1 MTSTSTREF
10 EQERSELETILSS
23 GIFNRAP
30 NLALLLN
37 YVCLKYFEHGA
48 EQIKEYNIAV
58 EALGR
63 PVEFDPRADSI
74 VRVEAHRLRKRLK
87 QYYEAEGAA
96 HRLQI
101 EIPAGQYAPRF
112 LMQNPVSAVPHP
124 IEAPHP
130 LLSGERQEPEVDPLP
145 PETLPE
151 PAEAPPELP
160 APPVPIAVPARSR
173 PSRNLWVAIALC
185 LLLGI
190 LFPVIRL
197 SRGWSRTLV
206 PREPA
211 AILPSDMVRIA
222 CGLES
227 GSYIDQ
233 FGNTWVHDSFFQGG
247 RTIHDTLQLIRGTRD
262 QRLYNSRREGVF
274 RYDIPLKPG
283 AYELRLHFAETVYG
297 QNNAAGGG
305 ESSRVFGIAI
315 NGKDA
320 LPYFDVIGDR
330 EASTADIKVFKDVS
344 PASDGRLHLQFTP
357 VSNMPILSG
366 IEIAPGVA
374 GHMRPIRMV
383 AQEHGY
389 TDTQGRY
396 WEPDRYAFGG
406 QLVNRNNPI
415 SGSADPDLYHGE
427 RFGKI
432 VYVVPVAQGKYRVTL
447 HFSEGWFGP
456 GKPGGGSG
464 VGNRVFDIL
473 CNGLAVRR
481 AFDIFKEAGG
491 ADRPVKLDIPGV
503 LPDHQGKIVISLLPA
518 ENYACINAVEVID
531 ESD

>member
-1 MTSTSTREF
+1 MTSTGEF
-10 EQERSELETILSS
+10 EQERSELEAILNS

-37 YVCLKYFEHGA
+37 YVCSKYFEHGA
-48 EQIKEYNIAV
+48 DQIKEYNIAV

-63 PVEFDPRADSI
+63 PAAFDPRADSI

-87 QYYEAEGAA
+87 QYYEAEGAG
-96 HRLQI
+96 HRVQI

-112 LMQNPVSAVPHP
+112 LMLDSPALDAGVVDEPPVP
-124 IEAPHP
+124 E
-130 LLSGERQEPEVDPLP
+130 LL
-145 PETLPE
+145 PETLAEPE
-151 PAEAPPELP
+151 EAPPENRKPPVRP
-160 APPVPIAVPARSR
+160 APSSDGQIPRGFR
-173 PSRNLWVAIALC
+173 RLWIALAAIS
-185 LLLGI
+185 LLGMI
-190 LFPVIRL
+190 FPVIRL
-197 SRGWSRTLV
+197 TRGYSSTLP

-211 AILPSDMVRIA
+211 ALMPGDVVRVA

-233 FGNTWVHDSFFQGG
+233 FGNTWIHDQFFQGG
-247 RTIHDTLQLIRGTRD
+247 RAIHDTLQLIRGTRD

-274 RYDIPLKPG
+274 RYDIPLKAG
-283 AYELRLHFAETVYG
+283 VYELRLHFAETVYG

-315 NGKDA
+315 NGKDV
-320 LPYFDVIGDR
+320 LPYFDVIADR

-344 PASDGRLHLQFTP
+344 PASDGRLHLQFSP

-366 IEIAPGVA
+366 IEIAPGVP

-389 TDTQGRY
+389 TDAQGRY

-406 QLVNRNNPI
+406 QLVIRNNPI
-415 SGSADPDLYHGE
+415 PGSADPDLYHGE
-427 RFGKI
+427 RFGKL
-432 VYVVPVAQGKYRVTL
+432 VYIVPVAQGKYRVTL

-456 GKPGGGSG
+456 GKPGGGPGFGS
-464 VGNRVFDIL
+464 RIFDIL
-473 CNGLAVRR
+473 CNGVAVRR
-481 AFDIFKEAGG
+481 NFDIFKDAGG
-491 ADRPVKLDIPGV
+491 SDRAIAVEIPGV
-503 LPDHQGKIVISLLPA
+503 VPDHQGKIVISLLPS
-518 ENYACINAVEVID
+518 ENYASINALEVID
-531 ESD
+531 ESE